1 MTITIPMWAMYV
13 AIGFATF
20 CVGIVVGTIF
30 SAMIFLDDDEYA
42 PEDWK

>member
-20 CVGIVVGTIF
+20 CVGVVAGTMF
-30 SAMIFLDDDEYA
+30 SAMILLDDDDCK
-42 PEDWK
+42 PEDWR